1 MVGQYLL
8 RAHTWRARMIPK
20 PVMCFAGSFFLSS
33 LYKLWYLEPRM
44 MFQNVAFNLP
54 SGIMISR
61 SHYRNAICLHDLYF
75 AFSLPDSIGLVL
87 YTQKYAINCFYSRS
101 CSYDSCWHRSDWI
114 PCLFMLDRRYVCI
127 SARFLVTK
135 LYGKGVDLP
144 YPLEFGIH
152 FGILLYAQ

>member
-1 MVGQYLL
+1 
-8 RAHTWRARMIPK
+8 
-20 PVMCFAGSFFLSS
+20 MCFAGSFFLSS

-127 SARFLVTK
+127 SARFWWQNCT
-135 LYGKGVDLP
+135 GKVLIYHILWNLGYILA
-144 YPLEFGIH
+144 YCYMHNKNRWNFSTIH
-152 FGILLYAQ
+152 IRSWY